1 MPLADGSQKAT
12 AIHIFSESARGTA
25 EGFRQ
30 YDLRPNSTTTNA
42 TVAGSRCQRWQ
53 VPLGQ
58 IQGRRKESRRFPG
71 YTDSQF
77 FWGWRKE
84 RTNGRRQD
92 RDGPGPRTCSPAQ
105 SPNTQ
110 RCSLISTALS
120 PQRPAPSFACCSL
133 RSCRLTA
140 RGDRS
145 EYGRR
150 YSDCGHASLFQ
161 YPDLFLLHARRSMT
175 I

>member
-77 FWGWRKE
+77 WGWRKE

-110 RCSLISTALS
+110 RCSLLSTALS

-140 RGDRS
+140 RGDHS